1 MMHTALQPSGWVAP
15 KGYANGVAARG
26 TMVFTGGQIG
36 WNAQQQF
43 ESDDFIDQTRQ
54 TLLNVRA
61 ILEAG
66 GAGPEHLVR
75 LTWYVVDRNEYN
87 ARLKELGAV
96 YREVLGKN
104 FPAMAC
110 VQVAALMEERAK
122 IEIEATAVVP
132 DEASPA
138 APAHTG

>member
-1 MMHTALQPSGWVAP
+1 MMKNTLLQPESWITP

-43 ESDDFIDQTRQ
+43 ESDDFIAQTKQ

-61 ILEAG
+61 VLEAG

-75 LTWYVVDRNEYN
+75 LTWCVTDRNEYN
-87 ARLKELGAV
+87 SRLKELGAV

-110 VQVAALMEERAK
+110 VQVAGLMEERAK
-122 IEIEATAVVP
+122 IEIEATAMIP
-132 DEASPA
+132 L
-138 APAHTG
+138 

>member
-1 MMHTALQPSGWVAP
+1 MMHTVLQPEGWVAP

-26 TMVFTGGQIG
+26 TLVVTGGQIG
-36 WNAQQQF
+36 WNAQQVF
-43 ESDDFIDQTRQ
+43 ESDDFIAQTRQ

-61 ILEAG
+61 VLAAG

-75 LTWYVVDRNEYN
+75 LTWYVVDRDEYN

-110 VQVAALMEERAK
+110 VQVAGLMEARAK

-132 DEASPA
+132 D
-138 APAHTG
+138 

>member
-1 MMHTALQPSGWVAP
+1 
-15 KGYANGVAARG
+15 
-26 TMVFTGGQIG
+26 MVFTGGQIG

-43 ESDDFIDQTRQ
+43 ESDDFIAQTKQ

-61 ILEAG
+61 VLEAG

-75 LTWYVVDRNEYN
+75 LTWYVTDRNEYN
-87 ARLKELGAV
+87 SRLKELGAV

-110 VQVAALMEERAK
+110 VQVAGLMEERAK
-122 IEIEATAVVP
+122 IEIEATAVIP
-132 DEASPA
+132 D
-138 APAHTG
+138 

>member
-1 MMHTALQPSGWVAP
+1 MNQSLQPEGWTAP

-132 DEASPA
+132 D
-138 APAHTG
+138 

>member
-1 MMHTALQPSGWVAP
+1 MTMKNTLLQPEGWVTP

-36 WNAQQQF
+36 WNAQQQV

-54 TLLNVRA
+54 TLLNVGA
-61 ILEAG
+61 VLEAG

-75 LTWYVVDRNEYN
+75 LPWYVTDRNEYN
-87 ARLKELGAV
+87 SRLKELGAV

-110 VQVAALMEERAK
+110 VEVAGLMEERAK
-122 IEIEATAVVP
+122 IEIEATAVIP
-132 DEASPA
+132 D
-138 APAHTG
+138 

>member
-1 MMHTALQPSGWVAP
+1 MTMKNTLLQPEGWVTP

-43 ESDDFIDQTRQ
+43 ESDDFIAQTKQ

-61 ILEAG
+61 VLEAG

-75 LTWYVVDRNEYN
+75 LTWYVTDRNEYN
-87 ARLKELGAV
+87 SRLKELGAV

-110 VQVAALMEERAK
+110 VQVAGHMEERAK
-122 IEIEATAVVP
+122 IEIEATAVIP
-132 DEASPA
+132 D
-138 APAHTG
+138 

>member
-1 MMHTALQPSGWVAP
+1 MTHQVLHPAGWVPA
-15 KGYANGVAARG
+15 KGYANGIAARG
-26 TMVFTGGQIG
+26 TQVFVGGQIG

-43 ESDDFIDQTRQ
+43 ETDDFIDQTRQ

-61 ILEAG
+61 VLEAG

-75 LTWYVVDRNEYN
+75 LTWYVTDRNEYN
-87 ARLKELGAV
+87 SRLKELGAV

-110 VQVAALMEERAK
+110 VQVAGLMEERAK

-132 DEASPA
+132 D
-138 APAHTG
+138 

>member
-1 MMHTALQPSGWVAP
+1 MTMKNTLLQPEGWVTP

-26 TMVFTGGQIG
+26 TMVLTGGQIG

-43 ESDDFIDQTRQ
+43 ESDDFISQTKQ

-61 ILEAG
+61 VLAAG

-75 LTWYVVDRNEYN
+75 LTWYVTDRNEYN
-87 ARLKELGAV
+87 SRLKELGAV

-110 VQVAALMEERAK
+110 VQVAGLMEERAR
-122 IEIEATAVVP
+122 IEIEATAVIP
-132 DEASPA
+132 D
-138 APAHTG
+138 

>member
-1 MMHTALQPSGWVAP
+1 MTTMKHTLLQPEGWVAP

-43 ESDDFIDQTRQ
+43 ESDDFIAQTKQ

-61 ILEAG
+61 VLEAG

-75 LTWYVVDRNEYN
+75 LTWYVADRKQYN

-96 YREVLGKN
+96 YREVLGKH

-110 VQVAALMEERAK
+110 VQVAGLMEERAK
-122 IEIEATAVVP
+122 VEIEATAVVP
-132 DEASPA
+132 DGE
-138 APAHTG
+138 

>member
-1 MMHTALQPSGWVAP
+1 MTMKNTLLQPEGWVAP

-43 ESDDFIDQTRQ
+43 ESDDFIAQTKQ

-61 ILEAG
+61 VLEAG

-75 LTWYVVDRNEYN
+75 LTWYVTDRNEYN
-87 ARLKELGAV
+87 SRLKELGAV

-110 VQVAALMEERAK
+110 VQVAGLMEERAK
-122 IEIEATAVVP
+122 IEIEATAVIP
-132 DEASPA
+132 D
-138 APAHTG
+138 

>member
-1 MMHTALQPSGWVAP
+1 MTMKNTLLQPEGWVTP

-61 ILEAG
+61 VLEAG

-75 LTWYVVDRNEYN
+75 LTWYVTDRNEYN
-87 ARLKELGAV
+87 SRLKELGAV

-132 DEASPA
+132 D
-138 APAHTG
+138 

>member
-1 MMHTALQPSGWVAP
+1 
-15 KGYANGVAARG
+15 
-26 TMVFTGGQIG
+26 MVFTGGQIG

-43 ESDDFIDQTRQ
+43 ESDDFIAQTKQ

-61 ILEAG
+61 VLAAG

-75 LTWYVVDRNEYN
+75 LTWYVTDRNEYN
-87 ARLKELGAV
+87 SRLKELGAV

-110 VQVAALMEERAK
+110 VQVAGLMEERAK
-122 IEIEATAVVP
+122 IEIEATAVIP
-132 DEASPA
+132 D
-138 APAHTG
+138 

>member
-1 MMHTALQPSGWVAP
+1 MTMKNTLLQPDGWATP

-43 ESDDFIDQTRQ
+43 ESDDFIAQTKQ

-61 ILEAG
+61 VLEAG

-75 LTWYVVDRNEYN
+75 LTWYVTDRNEYN
-87 ARLKELGAV
+87 SRLKELGAV

-110 VQVAALMEERAK
+110 VQVAGLMEERAK
-122 IEIEATAVVP
+122 IEIEATAVIP
-132 DEASPA
+132 D
-138 APAHTG
+138 

>member
-1 MMHTALQPSGWVAP
+1 MNTTLQPAGWVTP

-26 TMVFTGGQIG
+26 TMIFTGGQIG
-36 WNAQQQF
+36 WNAAQQF
-43 ESDDFIDQTRQ
+43 ESDDFIAQTRQ

-61 ILEAG
+61 VLEAG

-87 ARLKELGAV
+87 SRLKELGVV
-96 YREVLGKN
+96 YREVLGKH

-110 VQVAALMEERAK
+110 VQVAGLMEERAQV
-122 IEIEATAVVP
+122 EIEATAVIP
-132 DEASPA
+132 DA
-138 APAHTG
+138 

>member
-1 MMHTALQPSGWVAP
+1 MTMKNTLLQPEGWVTP

-43 ESDDFIDQTRQ
+43 ESDDFIDQTKQ

-61 ILEAG
+61 VLEAG

-75 LTWYVVDRNEYN
+75 LTWYVVDRKEYN

-110 VQVAALMEERAK
+110 VQVAGLMEEQAK
-122 IEIEATAVVP
+122 VEIEATAVVP
-132 DEASPA
+132 DRA
-138 APAHTG
+138 

>member
-1 MMHTALQPSGWVAP
+1 MKNTLLQPDGWATP

-43 ESDDFIDQTRQ
+43 ESDDFIAQTKQ

-61 ILEAG
+61 VLEAG

-75 LTWYVVDRNEYN
+75 LTWYVTDRNEYN
-87 ARLKELGAV
+87 SRLKELGAV

-110 VQVAALMEERAK
+110 VQVAGLMEERAK
-122 IEIEATAVVP
+122 IEIEATAVIP
-132 DEASPA
+132 D
-138 APAHTG
+138 

>member
-1 MMHTALQPSGWVAP
+1 MTMKNTLLQPEGWVTP

-43 ESDDFIDQTRQ
+43 ESDDFIAQTKQ

-61 ILEAG
+61 VLEAG

-75 LTWYVVDRNEYN
+75 LTWYVTDRNEYN
-87 ARLKELGAV
+87 SRLKELGGV
-96 YREVLGKN
+96 YRDVMGKN
-104 FPAMAC
+104 FPAMTC
-110 VQVAALMEERAK
+110 VQVAALMEARAK
-122 IEIEATAVVP
+122 VEIEVTAVVP
-132 DEASPA
+132 
-138 APAHTG
+138 

>member
-1 MMHTALQPSGWVAP
+1 MTMKNALLQPEGWVTP

-43 ESDDFIDQTRQ
+43 ESDDFIAQTKQ

-61 ILEAG
+61 VLEAG

-75 LTWYVVDRNEYN
+75 LTWYVTDRNEYN
-87 ARLKELGAV
+87 SRLKELGAV

-110 VQVAALMEERAK
+110 VQVAGLMEERAK
-122 IEIEATAVVP
+122 VEIEATAVVP
-132 DEASPA
+132 DAQ
-138 APAHTG
+138 

>member
-1 MMHTALQPSGWVAP
+1 MTMKNTLLQPEGWVTP
-15 KGYANGVAARG
+15 RGYANGVAARG

-61 ILEAG
+61 VLEAG

-75 LTWYVVDRNEYN
+75 LTWYVTDRNEYN
-87 ARLKELGAV
+87 SRLKELGAV

-110 VQVAALMEERAK
+110 VQVAGLMEESAK
-122 IEIEATAVVP
+122 IEIEATAVIP
-132 DEASPA
+132 D
-138 APAHTG
+138 